1 MLQVLWERG
10 WIDEANFETYT
21 LEGPKNV
28 LTGIP
33 DVKRSLKHI
42 MSECHDFK
50 NEMSVLEFTGE
61 SLGVKID
68 FAPKF
73 HAELAGE
80 GIEYSW
86 GYSKGKYRREPLKLK
101 KGRRNFV
108 KLVKKYLSP
117 ENELTNERVRK
128 FSARARAY
136 INTYYYLGRQQE
148 LSDQQVVEE
157 TTPQD
162 RPAEKQQLIFLEIE
176 RLMKEF
182 KTHRCALDF
191 DRGFIN
197 SSLSVKVEDNTPLL

>member
-1 MLQVLWERG
+1 M
-10 WIDEANFETYT
+10 
-21 LEGPKNV
+21 
-28 LTGIP
+28 
-33 DVKRSLKHI
+33 
-42 MSECHDFK
+42 
-50 NEMSVLEFTGE
+50 
-61 SLGVKID
+61 
-68 FAPKF
+68 
-73 HAELAGE
+73 
-80 GIEYSW
+80 
-86 GYSKGKYRREPLKLK
+86 
-101 KGRRNFV
+101 

>member
-1 MLQVLWERG
+1 MVVQVEDV
-10 WIDEANFETYT
+10 IDCLKILYPEYT
-21 LEGPKNV
+21 
-28 LTGIP
+28 
-33 DVKRSLKHI
+33 
-42 MSECHDFK
+42 F
-50 NEMSVLEFTGE
+50 
-61 SLGVKID
+61 GVKID

-73 HAELAGE
+73 HAELAGK

-108 KLVKKYLSP
+108 KLVKECLSP
-117 ENELTNERVRK
+117 ENELTKERVRK

-162 RPAEKQQLIFLEIE
+162 RPAEKQQLLFLEIE
-176 RLMKEF
+176 RLMK
-182 KTHRCALDF
+182 
-191 DRGFIN
+191 
-197 SSLSVKVEDNTPLL
+197 